1 MRPGTTTAF
10 YGVGFSRSATGRI
23 KRQDTWGDSASAC
36 DFTYDAN
43 GNMLTGLG
51 GKVITYD
58 GENRPLSVT
67 FAGKKTCYVYGA
79 DGKRLKKI
87 DNLAT
92 TQDCATIPASAPATV
107 YFGVVEIRDWK
118 LATEHVIT
126 YPHPNVKLVNGRTPA
141 EATYLHRDHLGSVRA
156 ITTPAAEVIEKAV
169 YMPFG
174 AQSEWLSPGQTAP
187 ETKGWIGER
196 YDADAGLQYLNA
208 RYYDPVLGMFV
219 QPDWF
224 EVTMPGVGTNRY
236 AYSHNDPVNKMD
248 PGGNLTYKD
257 GAKLLEDVYDNDTD
271 APEGFGV
278 IDGWGLKRWA

>member
-1 MRPGTTTAF
+1 M
-10 YGVGFSRSATGRI
+10 
-23 KRQDTWGDSASAC
+23 
-36 DFTYDAN
+36 
-43 GNMLTGLG
+43 
-51 GKVITYD
+51 
-58 GENRPLSVT
+58 T

-92 TQDCATIPASAPATV
+92 TQDCATTPASAPATV
-107 YFGVVEIRDWK
+107 YFGVVEIRGWK
-118 LATEHVIT
+118 LATEQVIT

-141 EATYLHRDHLGSVRA
+141 EATYLHRDQLGSVRA

-208 RYYDPVLGMFV
+208 RYYDPVLGMFL

-236 AYSHNDPVNKMD
+236 AYSFNDPINKMD
-248 PGGNLTYKD
+248 RGGNLTYKD
-257 GAKLLEDVYDNDTD
+257 GAKLSEDVYDNDTD
-271 APEGFGV
+271 APEGFRV
-278 IDGWGLKRWA
+278 IDGRGLKEMGLNPDQFVDEETGLKARLYQNTEPGEYTLASPELRAASPVLIGAKMEKSSQGHPSSTFKQ